1 MLNTD
6 TIKLMDAMLEQG
18 YLIKRK
24 HDKLPLWIYN
34 YSQTCQFESV
44 WNEATLMCRGLV
56 LDESYNVIAK
66 PFPKFFNWEELI
78 RMGWDIPKGKFT
90 YSDKMDGS
98 LGILFNYEG
107 ETHIASRG
115 SFHSEQ
121 AKEANLI
128 LNEKYSHIKFDK
140 NITYLFEIIYP
151 SNRIVVNYG
160 EKRDLVL
167 LGMIETSTGKDID
180 ISDAPEGLEI
190 TKQHEKP
197 VSFQSLKDLNTSN
210 DEGFVIK
217 FENGFRMKI
226 KFEEY
231 CALHRIVTNY
241 NEKTVWEMLKNEDE
255 VNFEIDLPEEFLE
268 WYEKTKKS
276 FQEAY
281 CKIENEALRVFN
293 LIDPCTNRKNNAITI
308 MKENSK
314 VAGIVFN
321 IMDGKDYTSI
331 IWQKLKPKTEVKK

>member
-115 SFHSEQ
+115 SFHSDQ
-121 AKEANLI
+121 AVEANLI
-128 LNEKYSHIKFDK
+128 LKEKYPHIKFDK

-255 VNFEIDLPEEFLE
+255 VNFEID
-268 WYEKTKKS
+268 
-276 FQEAY
+276 
-281 CKIENEALRVFN
+281 
-293 LIDPCTNRKNNAITI
+293 
-308 MKENSK
+308 
-314 VAGIVFN
+314 
-321 IMDGKDYTSI
+321 
-331 IWQKLKPKTEVKK
+331 